1 MTHEQW
7 VKMSPPEQRV
17 KIAELCG
24 WKFDGTRPDGE
35 RMWCSPTEVWKFTNG
50 ETGGP
55 CKRISDNLPD
65 YLNDLNAMQQTHQV
79 LHDAER
85 FEEYVRILASL
96 SKGHTTSIVKVAEA
110 TAEQQ
115 AEAFVLTMTQ
125 EEMK

>member
-1 MTHEQW
+1 MTHKQW
-7 VKMSPPEQRV
+7 VKLTPEEQRIKV
-17 KIAELCG
+17 AELCG
-24 WKFDGTRPDGE
+24 WSWKKGE
-35 RMWCSPTEVWKFTNG
+35 QVSCCWHQGYSYVDAPLFADDSRDKVDYAEV
-50 ETGGP
+50 
-55 CKRISDNLPD
+55 LPN
-65 YLNDLNAMQQTHQV
+65 YLRDLNAMQQTHQV